1 MLFAYPLT
9 FSINNGNFWEILK
22 IHIYDYE
29 SLISILYAA
38 YNNYS
43 WPVCCD
49 NE

>member
-22 IHIYDYE
+22 IHDYE

-38 YNNYS
+38 YNNYF